1 MLPTIHNSELDKA
14 GLPVTGFN
22 KPLHNWFD
30 IVAYMATMN
39 EDQKVSYIQLLTSKS
54 FQDGIAI
61 GELNILEQL
70 EEN

>member
-14 GLPVTGFN
+14 GLPATGFM
-22 KPLHNWFD
+22 HNWFD